1 VAMIGVAPF
10 ITLAKQEGAKVFEI
24 RMQDLIQEIKTV
36 RQSSSTT
43 EWRVELQK
51 RAREVVGEITD
62 ND

>member
-1 VAMIGVAPF
+1 MIGVAPF